1 MNKVFHLCGLI
12 ICVRASEDPLNP
24 DNTSACV
31 HQMYFND
38 LLRAV
43 NGFIVHKLCVP
54 LSLSNIKQQ

>member
-1 MNKVFHLCGLI
+1 MFLI